1 MAETQNEVKVTDT
14 QNELEQDEVQK
25 VIQETEGPLKAMLVN
40 YVGQVIAPE
49 DGQVTVGMIIQT
61 LASEFPEFLL
71 VVARENWL
79 RGYQQALTDVDN
91 AEKERVEKMKSDTER
106 IKAAEEKKIEAKYKK
121 AKKANKKTKNE
132 RVSKE
137 A

>member
-1 MAETQNEVKVTDT
+1 MTETQNEVKVIDT

-91 AEKERVEKMKSDTER
+91 AEKERVEAIT
-106 IKAAEEKKIEAKYKK
+106 EKKPTKVKK
-121 AKKANKKTKNE
+121 AKKKIKNE
-132 RVSKE
+132 RASKE